1 MENMNF
7 LEQITAFLAQEDL
20 IGSGRE
26 ISALKT
32 SFEDFMIEEER
43 VDQIN
48 RLEAAD
54 KGETIE
60 EKDFKAIKEA
70 FYSVYKEV
78 QEKRKAQ
85 LELKNAFE
93 AGNLKQKRDLITR
106 LKDLIENEENIGS
119 AFATQ
124 KEIHETWKKIGDIP
138 REKRDEVQKEYS
150 RYVELFYHTISIYK
164 ELKENDYKKNTQL
177 KEQVIFNLKT
187 LRNSSKNI
195 RDIEASLRTLQD
207 EWEGIGPV
215 HNEQWE
221 ELKASYWEAVKSI
234 YEKINHF
241 YDEQRTVLLEN
252 LNKKR
257 ALVEQ
262 LRAEVSNL
270 EGLDKSKD
278 WDVKTEKVLA
288 IQEAWK
294 QIGFGPKKEN
304 EAIWQEF
311 RGVCDT
317 FFAAK
322 KEFNK
327 SIDDVYKANADQKR
341 ALVDAIKAIN
351 TSTDWKTTA
360 DKIVTI
366 QKKWKQIGSAGN
378 RFENKLW
385 AEFRA
390 ACDVFYNARDAHFT
404 AQDESL
410 TQNLTAKT
418 DLIAQ
423 IEAYVVSENK
433 QESLATL
440 KEFADQFNAIGH
452 VPMKQKNEI
461 YDRFKKAIDSK
472 YSALKLEANEKEM
485 ILFQAK
491 METMQ
496 ASPERSKGLIN
507 EKNELRK
514 QIDTL
519 KKEIMQLENNLGFF
533 AKSKGA
539 DLLKKEVEQKVAH
552 ANAKIETL
560 KQKLKLIPNE

>member
-1 MENMNF
+1 MTIKSKPFFSF
-7 LEQITAFLAQEDL
+7 LFLQIVLIKIVFAQTESEAKKLFESREYKAAFELY
-20 IGSGRE
+20 
-26 ISALKT
+26 KT
-32 SFEDFMIEEER
+32 
-43 VDQIN
+43 V
-48 RLEAAD
+48 
-54 KGETIE
+54 
-60 EKDFKAIKEA
+60 IKE
-70 FYSVYKEV
+70 K
-78 QEKRKAQ
+78 
-85 LELKNAFE
+85 
-93 AGNLKQKRDLITR
+93 
-106 LKDLIENEENIGS
+106 
-119 AFATQ
+119 
-124 KEIHETWKKIGDIP
+124 P
-138 REKRDEVQKEYS
+138 
-150 RYVELFYHTISIYK
+150 
-164 ELKENDYKKNTQL
+164 
-177 KEQVIFNLKT
+177 
-187 LRNSSKNI
+187 
-195 RDIEASLRTLQD
+195 
-207 EWEGIGPV
+207 
-215 HNEQWE
+215 
-221 ELKASYWEAVKSI
+221 
-234 YEKINHF
+234 
-241 YDEQRTVLLEN
+241 
-252 LNKKR
+252 
-257 ALVEQ
+257 
-262 LRAEVSNL
+262 
-270 EGLDKSKD
+270 KD
-278 WDVKTEKVLA
+278 WDAKTEKVLA
-288 IQEAWK
+288 VQEAWK

-390 ACDVFYNARDAHFT
+390 ACDVFYNARDAHFA

-410 TQNLTAKT
+410 ATNLTAKT

-423 IEAYVVSENK
+423 IEAFVVSENK
-433 QESLATL
+433 QETLATL
-440 KEFADQFNAIGH
+440 KGFAEQFNAIGH

-461 YDRFKKAIDSK
+461 YDRFKKALDSK
-472 YSALKLEANEKEM
+472 YAALKLEANEKEM

-496 ASPERSKGLIN
+496 ASPERSRGLVN
-507 EKNELRK
+507 EKNE
-514 QIDTL
+514 TL

-539 DLLKKEVEQKVAH
+539 DQLKKEVEQKVAH

>member
-1 MENMNF
+1 MNF
-7 LEQITAFLAQEDL
+7 LEQITAFLTQEDL
-20 IGSGRE
+20 IGSSRE

-32 SFEDFMIEEER
+32 SFEDFMNEDER

-78 QEKRKAQ
+78 QDKRKAQ

-187 LRNSSKNI
+187 LRNSNKNI
-195 RDIEASLRTLQD
+195 RDIEATLRTLQD

-241 YDEQRTVLLEN
+241 YDEQRSVLLEN

-270 EGLDKSKD
+270 EGIDKSKD
-278 WDVKTEKVLA
+278 WDAKTEKVLA
-288 IQEAWK
+288 VQEAWK

-341 ALVDAIKAIN
+341 ALVDAIKVIN

-366 QKKWKQIGSAGN
+366 L
-378 RFENKLW
+378 RV
-385 AEFRA
+385 R
-390 ACDVFYNARDAHFT
+390 
-404 AQDESL
+404 
-410 TQNLTAKT
+410 
-418 DLIAQ
+418 
-423 IEAYVVSENK
+423 
-433 QESLATL
+433 
-440 KEFADQFNAIGH
+440 
-452 VPMKQKNEI
+452 
-461 YDRFKKAIDSK
+461 
-472 YSALKLEANEKEM
+472 
-485 ILFQAK
+485 
-491 METMQ
+491 
-496 ASPERSKGLIN
+496 IN
-507 EKNELRK
+507 ELDCRSLRK
-514 QIDTL
+514 
-519 KKEIMQLENNLGFF
+519 
-533 AKSKGA
+533 
-539 DLLKKEVEQKVAH
+539 
-552 ANAKIETL
+552 
-560 KQKLKLIPNE
+560 

>member
-1 MENMNF
+1 MNF
-7 LEQITAFLAQEDL
+7 LEQITAYVEQEDL
-20 IGSGRE
+20 IGNGRE
-26 ISALKT
+26 INALKS

-43 VDQIN
+43 LYQIS

-54 KGETIE
+54 QGETIE
-60 EKDFKAIKEA
+60 EKDFKSIKEV
-70 FYSVYKEV
+70 FFTVYKKV
-78 QEKRKAQ
+78 QDKRKAQ
-85 LELKNAFE
+85 LELKNVFE
-93 AGNLKQKRDLITR
+93 TENLKQKKELILR
-106 LKDLIENEENIGS
+106 FKDLIENEENIGS

-124 KEIHETWKKIGDIP
+124 KEIHETWKKIGEIP
-138 REKRDEVQKEYS
+138 REKRDEIQKEYS
-150 RYVELFYHTISIYK
+150 RYVEIFYHTINIYK

-241 YDEQRTVLLEN
+241 YDEQRVVLLEN
-252 LNKKR
+252 LTKKR
-257 ALVEQ
+257 TLVEQ
-262 LRAEVSNL
+262 LKLEVSNL
-270 EGLDKSKD
+270 ETLEKSKD
-278 WDVKTEKVLA
+278 WDAKTEKVLA

-294 QIGFGPKKEN
+294 HVGFGPKKEN
-304 EAIWQEF
+304 ETIWQEF
-311 RGVCDT
+311 RGICDV

-327 SIDDVYKANADQKR
+327 SIDDVFKGNADEKR
-341 ALVDAIKAIN
+341 ALVDAVKTIN

-360 DKIVTI
+360 DKIVNI

-378 RFENKLW
+378 RYENKLW

-390 ACDVFYNARDAHFT
+390 SCDLFYTTRDAHFS

-410 TQNLTAKT
+410 TINLTAKT
-418 DLIAQ
+418 ELIAQ
-423 IEAYVVSENK
+423 IEAFIVSENK
-433 QESLATL
+433 QETLATL
-440 KEFADQFNAIGH
+440 KEFANNFNAIGH

-461 YDRFKKAIDSK
+461 YDRFKKTLDSK
-472 YSALKLEANEKEM
+472 YASMKLEANEKEM

-491 METMQ
+491 IETMQ
-496 ASPERSKGLIN
+496 ASPERSRGLVN
-507 EKNELRK
+507 EKIEIRK

-519 KKEIMQLENNLGFF
+519 KKEINQLENNLGFF

-539 DLLKKEVEQKVAH
+539 DQLRKEVEQKVA
-552 ANAKIETL
+552 NTNTKIETL

>member
-7 LEQITAFLAQEDL
+7 LEQITAFLTQEDL

-26 ISALKT
+26 INALKT
-32 SFEDFMIEEER
+32 SFEDFIIEEER
-43 VDQIN
+43 VDQVN
-48 RLEAAD
+48 RLEAIE
-54 KGETIE
+54 KGETLE
-60 EKDFKAIKEA
+60 EKDFKAIKET
-70 FYSVYKEV
+70 FFTIYKEV

-124 KEIHETWKKIGDIP
+124 KEIHETWKKVGDIP

-150 RYVELFYHTISIYK
+150 RYVELFYHTINIYK

-195 RDIEASLRTLQD
+195 RDIETTLRTLQD
-207 EWEGIGPV
+207 EWEGVGPV

-221 ELKASYWEAVKSI
+221 TLKASYWEAVKSI
-234 YEKINHF
+234 YEKINQF
-241 YDEQRTVLLEN
+241 YDEQRTILLEN

-257 ALVEQ
+257 ALIEQ
-262 LRAEVSNL
+262 LKEEISNL
-270 EGLDKSKD
+270 EGLDKAKD
-278 WDVKTEKVLA
+278 WDAKTEKVLA
-288 IQEAWK
+288 IQENWK

-304 EAIWQEF
+304 EAVWQEF

-317 FFAAK
+317 FFSAK

-327 SIDDVYKANADQKR
+327 SIDDVFKGNADQKR
-341 ALVDAIKAIN
+341 ALVDAIKTIN

-390 ACDVFYNARDAHFT
+390 ACDVFYNARDAHFA

-410 TQNLTAKT
+410 SQNLTAKT
-418 DLIAQ
+418 ELIAQ
-423 IEAYVVSENK
+423 IEAFVVSENK
-433 QESLATL
+433 QESLSII
-440 KEFADQFNAIGH
+440 KGFAEKFNTIGH
-452 VPMKQKNEI
+452 VPLKQKNEI
-461 YDRFKKAIDSK
+461 YDQFKKVLDSK
-472 YSALKLEANEKEM
+472 YASLKLEANEKEI

-496 ASPERSKGLIN
+496 ASPERSKILMN
-507 EKNELRK
+507 EKNELKK

-519 KKEIMQLENNLGFF
+519 KKDMMQLENNLGFF

-539 DLLKKEVEQKVAH
+539 DQLKKEVEQKVAH

>member
-1 MENMNF
+1 MNF
-7 LEQITAFLAQEDL
+7 LEQITAFLTQEDL

-26 ISALKT
+26 INDLKT
-32 SFEDFMIEEER
+32 SFEDFMVEEER
-43 VDQIN
+43 VDQVN
-48 RLEAAD
+48 RLEAIE
-54 KGETIE
+54 KGETLE
-60 EKDFKAIKEA
+60 EKDFKAIKET
-70 FYSVYKEV
+70 FFIIYKEV

-124 KEIHETWKKIGDIP
+124 KEIHETWKKVGDIP

-150 RYVELFYHTISIYK
+150 RYVELFYHTINIYK

-195 RDIEASLRTLQD
+195 RDIETTLRTLQD
-207 EWEGIGPV
+207 EWEGVGPV

-221 ELKASYWEAVKSI
+221 TLKASYWEAVKSI
-234 YEKINHF
+234 YEKINQF
-241 YDEQRTVLLEN
+241 YDEQRTILLEN

-257 ALVEQ
+257 ALIEQ
-262 LRAEVSNL
+262 LKEEISNL
-270 EGLDKSKD
+270 EGLDKAKD
-278 WDVKTEKVLA
+278 WDAKTEKVLA
-288 IQEAWK
+288 IQENWK

-304 EAIWQEF
+304 EVVWQEF

-317 FFAAK
+317 FFSAK

-327 SIDDVYKANADQKR
+327 SIDDVFKGNADQKR
-341 ALVDAIKAIN
+341 ALVDAIKTVN
-351 TSTDWKTTA
+351 KSTDWKTTA

-366 QKKWKQIGSAGN
+366 QKKWKQIGTAGN

-390 ACDVFYNARDAHFT
+390 ACDVFYKARDVHFA

-418 DLIAQ
+418 ELIAQ
-423 IEAYVVSENK
+423 IEAFVVSENK
-433 QESLATL
+433 QESLSII
-440 KEFADQFNAIGH
+440 KGFAEKFNTIGH
-452 VPMKQKNEI
+452 VPLKQKNEI
-461 YDRFKKAIDSK
+461 YDQFKKVLDSK
-472 YSALKLEANEKEM
+472 YSALKLEANEKEI

-496 ASPERSKGLIN
+496 ASPERSKGLMN
-507 EKNELRK
+507 EKNELKK

-519 KKEIMQLENNLGFF
+519 KKDMMQLENNLGFF

-539 DLLKKEVEQKVAH
+539 DQLKKEVEQKVAH